1 MGHCH
6 GQQAEAGDEGSR
18 PVVREEALRSMA
30 RFRFPYLFLCL
41 SDDKE
46 DVIAQCT
53 GNESASAHNCEGG
66 LWSEGGVRSRS
77 DAGTGLKQIG

>member
-1 MGHCH
+1 M
-6 GQQAEAGDEGSR
+6 
-18 PVVREEALRSMA
+18 REEALRSTA
-30 RFRFPYLFLCL
+30 RYRFPYLFLCL
-41 SDDKE
+41 SDDNE

-66 LWSEGGVRSRS
+66 VRSRS